1 MCGGFPLSSSGLTLR
16 AAVLVRLA
24 AVGAL
29 AALVAVCLETAV
41 GPQVSPWSR
50 AGLSTLLACAVLGAA
65 ALAVHRA
72 LGRLALDPL
81 VALSELIGRETP
93 MAPTSCASL
102 QTEVREL
109 ADFARTVDGMLETHQ
124 HAHRDLQRSEAEL
137 RLLGQISRIVDRQGG
152 FEAAL
157 AACCQLICRFLCWPI
172 GHIYVVD
179 LEEPGRLR
187 SGDIWHVSAPDLAGN
202 FVEASRSLVFE
213 RGVEL
218 PGRVLER
225 GEALWVEDVRG
236 QDWFGRP
243 SSEEVRGAA
252 AFPASVANDVMA
264 VVELFDVEPRPREIR
279 SVALM
284 HNIGLTLGQ
293 GMHRRRTNDL
303 LVKRHNELTEALR
316 AAETAAEAKTNF
328 LANMSHELRT
338 PMMSIL
344 GYAELFPDAGSR
356 ADRVEYS
363 RTVRR
368 NGEHLLGLIDEI
380 LDVSKIETGNLS
392 VERIPCATADLLQ
405 RVREVIEP
413 RAAEKELVFEIG
425 YDTPVPEEIETDPT
439 RVQQILL
446 NLLGN
451 AIKFTDSGS
460 VRLLVSLVSP
470 PEVEQP
476 MLHFVVE
483 DTGIGIDSEDRERLF
498 KPFSQ
503 ADMSTTRLFG
513 GTGLGLSISRSLA
526 EMLGG
531 SVAIEDK
538 DSPGSRFV
546 ATIETGSLEGA
557 ELFASPLE
565 ALSKLAEVAPDES
578 ELGDE
583 PSLQGVRVLLAE
595 DGEDNQRLINR
606 MLSLAGAKVEI
617 VGNGLLAYERAIEAK
632 SAGNPFDVILMDIQM
647 PVLDGYAATR
657 KLRDAGYRG
666 RIIALTANAMQGD
679 AEKCIAAGCDI
690 YLSKPI
696 PKRRLI
702 EEVAGT

>member
-1 MCGGFPLSSSGLTLR
+1 MLARLAVVGLL
-16 AAVLVRLA
+16 AVVIAVCFEA
-24 AVGAL
+24 AVGQRL
-29 AALVAVCLETAV
+29 
-41 GPQVSPWSR
+41 SPWPR
-50 AGLSTLLACAVLGAA
+50 AGLSGLLASAVAGAA
-65 ALAVHRA
+65 ALVVHRA

-81 VALSELIGRETP
+81 AALSQMIGRETP
-93 MAPTSCASL
+93 EEPRSCAGVR
-102 QTEVREL
+102 TEVREL
-109 ADFARTVDGMLETHQ
+109 ADFALAVDAMLETHQ

-137 RLLGQISRIVDRQGG
+137 RLLGQISRIVDRQGD
-152 FEAAL
+152 FDAAL

-172 GHIYVVD
+172 GHICVVD
-179 LEEPGRLR
+179 LEDPGRLR
-187 SGDIWHVSAPDLAGN
+187 PGDIWHVSAPDLAGN
-202 FVEASRSLVFE
+202 FVEASRSLAFE
-213 RGVEL
+213 RGAEL

-243 SSEEVRGAA
+243 SSEEVRGAV

-293 GMHRRRTNDL
+293 AMHRRRSNDL
-303 LVKRHNELTEALR
+303 LLRRHRELAEALR
-316 AAETAAEAKTNF
+316 AAEAAAEAKTNF

-344 GYAELFPDAGSR
+344 GYAELFPEARSK
-356 ADRVEYS
+356 AERVEFS

-392 VERIPCATADLLQ
+392 VERISCATADLLQ

-425 YDTPVPEEIETDPT
+425 YDTPVPEEIQTDPT

-460 VRLLVSLVSP
+460 VRLLVSLVTS

-476 MLHFVVE
+476 MLRFAVE
-483 DTGIGIDSEDRERLF
+483 DTGIGIDPEDRERLF

-526 EMLGG
+526 ELLGG
-531 SVAIEDK
+531 SVTIEDK
-538 DSPGSRFV
+538 DGPGSRFV

-557 ELFASPLE
+557 ELFASPLA
-565 ALSKLAEVAPDES
+565 ALSKLAEVAPDEK

-583 PSLQGVRVLLAE
+583 PSLEGLRVLLAE

-606 MLSLAGAKVEI
+606 MMLSVAGAKVEI

-632 SAGNPFDVILMDIQM
+632 SAGSPFDVILMDIQM

-657 KLRDAGYRG
+657 KLRAAGYRG

-702 EEVAGT
+702 EEIAGA

>member
-1 MCGGFPLSSSGLTLR
+1 
-16 AAVLVRLA
+16 
-24 AVGAL
+24 
-29 AALVAVCLETAV
+29 
-41 GPQVSPWSR
+41 
-50 AGLSTLLACAVLGAA
+50 
-65 ALAVHRA
+65 
-72 LGRLALDPL
+72 
-81 VALSELIGRETP
+81 
-93 MAPTSCASL
+93 
-102 QTEVREL
+102 
-109 ADFARTVDGMLETHQ
+109 
-124 HAHRDLQRSEAEL
+124 
-137 RLLGQISRIVDRQGG
+137 
-152 FEAAL
+152 
-157 AACCQLICRFLCWPI
+157 
-172 GHIYVVD
+172 
-179 LEEPGRLR
+179 
-187 SGDIWHVSAPDLAGN
+187 
-202 FVEASRSLVFE
+202 
-213 RGVEL
+213 
-218 PGRVLER
+218 
-225 GEALWVEDVRG
+225 
-236 QDWFGRP
+236 
-243 SSEEVRGAA
+243 
-252 AFPASVANDVMA
+252 
-264 VVELFDVEPRPREIR
+264 
-279 SVALM
+279 M

-293 GMHRRRTNDL
+293 AMHRRRS
-303 LVKRHNELTEALR
+303 NELLLRRHSELAEALR

-344 GYAELFPDAGSR
+344 GYAELFPEARSK
-356 ADRVEYS
+356 AERVEFS

-413 RAAEKELVFEIG
+413 RMAEKDLVFEIG

-451 AIKFTDSGS
+451 AIKFTDRGS

-476 MLHFVVE
+476 MLRFVVE
-483 DTGIGIDSEDRERLF
+483 DTGIGIDPEDHERLF

-526 EMLGG
+526 ELLGG
-531 SVAIEDK
+531 SVTIEEK
-538 DSPGSRFV
+538 DTPGSRFV
-546 ATIETGSLEGA
+546 ATIETGSLEGS
-557 ELFASPLE
+557 ELFTSPLE
-565 ALSKLAEVAPDES
+565 ALSKLAEVAPDLS

-583 PSLQGVRVLLAE
+583 PSLNGLRVLLAE

-632 SAGNPFDVILMDIQM
+632 SAGSPFDVILMDIQM
-647 PVLDGYAATR
+647 PILDGYAATR

-702 EEVAGT
+702 EEIAGD